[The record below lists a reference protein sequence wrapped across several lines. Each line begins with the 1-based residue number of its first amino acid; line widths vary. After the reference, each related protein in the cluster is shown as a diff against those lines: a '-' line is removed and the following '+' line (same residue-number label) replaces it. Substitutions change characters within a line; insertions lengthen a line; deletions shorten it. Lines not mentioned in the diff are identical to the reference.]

1 MLAGRSLRWRKLKT
15 TSLIAALII
24 VGQPYATSARP
35 LDDVLTSKVLNVVV
49 YDDLAPYSWEQDG
62 VAKGIDADIGRAIAR
77 ELGVEPNI
85 LVRPPGEEVDD
96 DLRSNIWQG
105 PRFGGTIGDVMM
117 HIPVDRDL
125 AARNNLVAIS
135 NPYFH
140 ERIALAT
147 HPDLV
152 GEDEGFDAFRTKKIA
167 VQFSTSAHYYLAF
180 ALNGTIRKNVHP
192 YKKLSDAAATFL
204 SRDSAGL
211 MAPRGELEAALL
223 GHTDKVRIT
232 EPELVTDLKTSW
244 NVGTA
249 VKEDSRDL
257 GYAIGGALD
266 QLRQSGG
273 LKEIFAKHGLTYVAP
288 AVRRSAK

>member
-1 MLAGRSLRWRKLKT
+1 MLAGRSAGCLKSVT
-15 TSLIAALII
+15 TTLMAASIAIGLPHGA
-24 VGQPYATSARP
+24 SARP
-35 LDDVLTSKVLNVVV
+35 LDDVLASKVLNVVV
-49 YDDLAPYSWEQDG
+49 YNDLAPYSWEQSG

-77 ELGVEPNI
+77 QLGVEPNI
-85 LVRPPGEEVDD
+85 LVRAPGEDVDD

-117 HIPVDRDL
+117 HIPVDREL

-152 GEDEGFDAFRTKKIA
+152 GEDEGLEAFRTKKIA

-180 ALNGTIRKNVHP
+180 ALDGAIRKNVHP

-223 GHTDKVRIT
+223 GHTEKVRIT
-232 EPELVTDLKTSW
+232 EPELITALKTQW
-244 NVGTA
+244 NIGTA
-249 VKEDSRDL
+249 VNHDSRDL
-257 GYAIGGALD
+257 GYAIGGAID
-266 QLRQSGG
+266 ALRTSGE
-273 LKEIFAKHGLTYVAP
+273 LQEIFGKHGVTYVP
-288 AVRRSAK
+288 PPVR

>member
-1 MLAGRSLRWRKLKT
+1 MLADGSLRWHKLKA
-15 TSLIAALII
+15 TSLIAALIV
-24 VGQPYATSARP
+24 VGQSHATCSRP
-35 LDDVLTSKVLNVVV
+35 LDDVLTSRVLNVVV

-62 VAKGIDADIGRAIAR
+62 VAKGIDADIARAIAR
-77 ELGVEPNI
+77 ELGVEANI

-117 HIPVDRDL
+117 HIPVDREL

-152 GEDEGFDAFRTKKIA
+152 TDDEGLDAFRTRKIA

-192 YKKLSDAAATFL
+192 YKKLSDAADTFL

-211 MAPRGELEAALL
+211 MAPRGELEAVLL

-232 EPELVTDLKTSW
+232 EPELVTELKTNW

-249 VKEDSRDL
+249 VNEDSRDL
-257 GYAIGGALD
+257 GYAIGSALD
-266 QLRQSGG
+266 ALRSSGE
-273 LKEIFAKHGLTYVAP
+273 LKEIFAKYGLTYVEP
-288 AVRRSAK
+288 AVRSKAK

>member
-1 MLAGRSLRWRKLKT
+1 MLAGRSVRWLR
-15 TSLIAALII
+15 SEVSILIPALIVI
-24 VGQPYATSARP
+24 GLTHGASARP
-35 LDDVLTSKVLNVVV
+35 LDDVIASNVLHVVV
-49 YDDLAPYSWEQDG
+49 YDDLAPYSWEENG

-77 ELGVEPNI
+77 ELGVKPDI
-85 LVRPPGEEVDD
+85 LVRMPGEDVDD

-105 PRFGGTIGDVMM
+105 PRFGGTTGDVMM
-117 HIPVDRDL
+117 HVPIDKVL
-125 AARNNLVAIS
+125 AARNNLVSIS
-135 NPYFH
+135 NAYFH

-152 GEDEGFDAFRTKKIA
+152 GEDEGLEAFRTKKIA

-180 ALNGTIRKNVHP
+180 ALDGAIRKNVHP

-223 GHTDKVRIT
+223 GHTDKVRIV
-232 EPELVTDLKTSW
+232 EPEMVTALKTQW
-244 NVGTA
+244 NIGMA

-257 GYAIGGALD
+257 GYTIGAALD
-266 QLRQSGG
+266 ALRNSGE
-273 LKEIFAKHGLTYVAP
+273 LQEIFGKHGVTYVPP
-288 AVRRSAK
+288 AVR